1 MFRLFTV
8 SEQQRT
14 LPLTIMAS
22 ITWFLLI
29 LVAATSAAPV
39 QEQRQ
44 AVEKAV
50 PGQGKPFNLL
60 CLIYNKEY

>member
-1 MFRLFTV
+1 MFTV

-14 LPLTIMAS
+14 LRRTIMAS

-39 QEQRQ
+39 QDQRQ
-44 AVEKAV
+44 AGDKA
-50 PGQGKPFNLL
+50 GQGKVFNLL
-60 CLIYNKEY
+60 CLNYNKEYWRR